1 LPKHLSLKFINAL
14 CDHRGTFT
22 SLRLTENSEH
32 SLHISPL
39 FFFRRIWI
47 IMIQLTFHDA
57 VDTAGMKSYLLHT
70 ATSFFLLHVSFMI
83 SDTGLYTQPQLSML
97 NIRLISDILRNHNNR
112 YYLINDLFSK

>member
-1 LPKHLSLKFINAL
+1 RVSCLPDFPADLILFPLHHMIISMLNFRIICLLPKHLSLKFINAL

-70 ATSFFLLHVSFMI
+70 ATSFFL
-83 SDTGLYTQPQLSML
+83 
-97 NIRLISDILRNHNNR
+97 
-112 YYLINDLFSK
+112 